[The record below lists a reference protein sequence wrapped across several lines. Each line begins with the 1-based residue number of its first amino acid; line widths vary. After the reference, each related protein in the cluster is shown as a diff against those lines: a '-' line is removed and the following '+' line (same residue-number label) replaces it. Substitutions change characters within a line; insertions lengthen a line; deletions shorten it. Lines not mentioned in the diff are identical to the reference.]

1 MTLSNV
7 LHVLEVGAIVMVALC
22 ANLLA
27 EDAQS
32 YEITPLVGASFF
44 GTPHL
49 EQTGSPNFYAQ
60 LADSLTYG
68 LAGGYRFDGEHGDG
82 HDEIEFRW
90 MRQSSHLSLPQNP
103 LVPSSYASNSFR
115 PNVTIDSFFGD
126 FTHEFDLQEGPKI
139 APFITGS
146 LGAAVLSAPAST
158 ATRFT
163 FGIGAGLK
171 IFPAPRWGF
180 RMWAE
185 YQPIV
190 MHTELQRLV
199 CAGGCIVILNGGI
212 INQFQVSIGPAFR
225 F

>member
-1 MTLSNV
+1 MTASKLFC
-7 LHVLEVGAIVMVALC
+7 VLEVGSFVMVALC
-22 ANLLA
+22 ANLMA
-27 EDAQS
+27 ADGQT
-32 YEITPLVGASFF
+32 YEITPLVGGSFF

-49 EQTGSPNFYAQ
+49 EQAGAPNFYSQ
-60 LADSLTYG
+60 LADSVTYG
-68 LAGGYRFDGEHGDG
+68 VAGGYRFEGEHGDG

-90 MRQSSHLSLPQNP
+90 MRQGSHLSLPQNTLAP
-103 LVPSSYASNSFR
+103 NSYALSSLR
-115 PNVTIDSFFGD
+115 PSVNIDSFFGD
-126 FTHEFDLQEGPKI
+126 FTHEFDLQEGLKI
-139 APFITGS
+139 APFVTGS
-146 LGAAVLSAPAST
+146 VGAAVLSAPASN

-163 FGIGAGLK
+163 FGIGAGIK

-180 RMWAE
+180 RLWAE

-190 MHTELQRLV
+190 MHTELQSLV